1 MLLWHV
7 GGTIALIR
15 YAFRD
20 EKMDVRFLIVGA
32 VLADLIDTPIG
43 LLGYAELGA
52 VRLATHSLL
61 MASIVMVVVVL
72 ATRRGRP
79 RRRWMALAVG
89 MLAHLLFDAMWAD
102 QETFLW
108 PFLGWEF
115 TAAGPSTVTGYL
127 RELVT
132 DPVMWAGE
140 AVGLVYLV
148 WLGRRAG
155 LGSAAARAEFRSTGR
170 IDVPIRP

>member
-1 MLLWHV
+1 MLFWHI

-20 EKMDVRFLIVGA
+20 ERMDLRFLLVGGIV
-32 VLADLIDTPIG
+32 ADVVDTPIG
-43 LLGYAELGA
+43 LVGYERLAA
-52 VRLATHSLL
+52 VRLGTHSLL
-61 MASIVMVVVVL
+61 VASLVMVAVVL

-89 MLAHLLFDAMWAD
+89 MLAHLVLDAMWAD
-102 QETFLW
+102 QETLLW

-115 TAAGPSTVTGYL
+115 TPAGPVDVGAYL
-127 RELVT
+127 RAILT

-140 AVGLVYLV
+140 LVGLAYLV
-148 WLGRRAG
+148 WLWQRAG
-155 LGSAAARAEFRSTGR
+155 LSSAATRATFWSTGKV
-170 IDVPIRP
+170 DVPIRS

>member
-1 MLLWHV
+1 MLFWHI

-20 EKMDVRFLIVGA
+20 ERMDLRFLVLGA
-32 VLADLIDTPIG
+32 VVADLIDTPVGLIG
-43 LLGYAELGA
+43 YQSLGA
-52 VRLATHSLL
+52 VRLGSHSLL
-61 MASIVMVVVVL
+61 VASLAMVTVVVL
-72 ATRRGRP
+72 TRRGRP

-89 MLAHLLFDAMWAD
+89 MLAHLVLDAMWAD

-115 TAAGPSTVTGYL
+115 TPAGPATVGGYL
-127 RELVT
+127 RAVLT

-140 AVGLVYLV
+140 LAGLVYLV
-148 WLGRRAG
+148 WLWRRAG
-155 LGSAAARAEFRSTGR
+155 LASAAARATLWSTGTV
-170 IDVPIRP
+170 DVPIGR

>member
-1 MLLWHV
+1 MFFWHI

-20 EKMDVRFLIVGA
+20 ERMDLRFLVLGA
-32 VLADLIDTPIG
+32 VVADLVDTPIG
-43 LLGYAELGA
+43 LLGYGSLGA
-52 VRLATHSLL
+52 VRLGSHSLL
-61 MASIVMVVVVL
+61 VASVVMVVVVAL
-72 ATRRGRP
+72 TRRGRP

-89 MLAHLLFDAMWAD
+89 MLAHLVLDAMWAD

-115 TAAGPSTVTGYL
+115 TAAGPATVGGYL
-127 RELVT
+127 REVLT

-140 AVGLVYLV
+140 LAGFVYLA
-148 WLGRRAG
+148 WLWRRAG
-155 LGSAAARAEFRSTGR
+155 LGSAAARATLRSTGR
-170 IDVPIRP
+170 IDVPIRS